1 MTHNPSVY
9 SHLSIRASQDASSR
23 YWTSVFLNMFIPRHF
38 AVTKTGGFGLDQ
50 KTSGVF
56 IMSIHMIFS
65 PKWRVV
71 GTWYSRLDHCVEQ
84 NLSEIFNWS
93 VYIVSFLVNC
103 GTTIY
108 TINPQMCRLER
119 FHASYISLNRGTSKM
134 CYSLKHLRLN
144 MILPAL
150 SHVLVGQGK
159 NVSSVVGVNEN
170 LTPTAGPKR
179 TSKVT
184 TNKFLYT
191 DHYRL
196 HHD

>member
-1 MTHNPSVY
+1 
-9 SHLSIRASQDASSR
+9 
-23 YWTSVFLNMFIPRHF
+23 
-38 AVTKTGGFGLDQ
+38 
-50 KTSGVF
+50 
-56 IMSIHMIFS
+56 
-65 PKWRVV
+65 
-71 GTWYSRLDHCVEQ
+71 
-84 NLSEIFNWS
+84 
-93 VYIVSFLVNC
+93 
-103 GTTIY
+103 
-108 TINPQMCRLER
+108 
-119 FHASYISLNRGTSKM
+119 M